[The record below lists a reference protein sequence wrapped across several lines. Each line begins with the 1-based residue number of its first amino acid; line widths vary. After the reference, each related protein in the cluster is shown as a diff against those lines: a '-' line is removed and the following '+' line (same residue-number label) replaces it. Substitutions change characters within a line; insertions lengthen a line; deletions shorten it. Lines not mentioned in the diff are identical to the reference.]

1 MASTDVKPI
10 ELYSWSTP
18 NGWKIEIAL
27 DELNLPYNV
36 RTREGGAVSVG
47 GGGGAELKVQLR
59 QILLLNTT
67 QLIMLLIIT
76 SY

>member
-1 MASTDVKPI
+1 VAPTTTTRNQHNTTNMASTDVKPI

-36 RTREGGAVSVG
+36 RTRERGV
-47 GGGGAELKVQLR
+47 
-59 QILLLNTT
+59 LLVLAGVVVR
-67 QLIMLLIIT
+67 
-76 SY
+76 S

>member
-36 RTREGGAVSVG
+36 RTRERGV
-47 GGGGAELKVQLR
+47 
-59 QILLLNTT
+59 LLVLAGVVVR
-67 QLIMLLIIT
+67 
-76 SY
+76 S